1 MKVVSQSTAAGR
13 VTRNPSSRPATARQA
28 KGIAA
33 AILIVALL
41 ISFGCPLLT
50 GAQGP
55 VTVKIDDLNTDS
67 YPDMKVLVT
76 ARDANGVPIPD
87 LNVDSFELIEDGKVS
102 FKPAQVTTQVNP
114 DATVSVMLVIDISGS
129 MRGKPIEEAER
140 AANAFIDKLNA
151 TDRAGIIAFADEVDL
166 DNLVDGK
173 EIGFT
178 TDKNALRNLI
188 GQLDTRI
195 GWNTPLYDAIYKGLD
210 LTSKEPTGK
219 RVVIVM
225 TDGRDERDNA
235 QGTPVPDKGSRFAP
249 DDPINE
255 ATRQGIPVFTIGVGG
270 KIDSDY
276 LFRLAARTGGQYQ
289 ETPNAEELTTLFQNV
304 LDQLK
309 QQYYLDYTTGLA
321 EDNSYHDLM
330 VRVHVP
336 QGSAFS
342 DVKFWLGAEAVP
354 TALVISGAVPDPTA
368 EPSGITGTASL
379 PPVMPEPT
387 AEGIVDRI
395 KGQIEDNPGLAAAIG
410 GGALLLIILVA
421 VLVVTLL
428 RGRKARQAAMA
439 DSQFGQP
446 YVQEPGIATGGDATT
461 LPPFAREPDI
471 TGVSRPKAAGP
482 RPSAVAEQG
491 TVVGWGEPAPGGW
504 PMASPS
510 GGEMRQPASPF
521 GPPPAGAPLEGTRV
535 VERAPKH
542 LAMLVN
548 KARPDQ
554 KHDLKGTMNVGRAPD
569 NQIVVDHP
577 TISRHHAWVKE
588 DGGEFTA
595 FDIGSA
601 NGTFINDERIE
612 APRQLQNG
620 DIIRFGE
627 VEFAFTRVF

>member
-1 MKVVSQSTAAGR
+1 M
-13 VTRNPSSRPATARQA
+13 
-28 KGIAA
+28 
-33 AILIVALL
+33 
-41 ISFGCPLLT
+41 
-50 GAQGP
+50 
-55 VTVKIDDLNTDS
+55 TVKIDDLNTDS

-87 LNVDSFELIEDGKVS
+87 LDMDSFELIEDGKVS

-188 GQLDTRI
+188 DQLDTRI

-336 QGSAFS
+336 QGNAFS
-342 DVKFWLGAEAVP
+342 DVKFWLGAEVVP
-354 TALVISGAVPDPTA
+354 TALVVSGAVPDPTA
-368 EPSGITGTASL
+368 EPSGIAGTASL
-379 PPVMPEPT
+379 PSVIPEPT

-439 DSQFGQP
+439 DSQFEQP
-446 YVQEPGIATGGDATT
+446 YVQEPGISSGVDATT
-461 LPPFAREPDI
+461 LPPFAREPI
-471 TGVSRPKAAGP
+471 SPACRGQRPLGHALRLSLRKARSSAGASRPPAAGLWP
-482 RPSAVAEQG
+482 RPLAG
-491 TVVGWGEPAPGGW
+491 RC
-504 PMASPS
+504 ASPPHPLA
-510 GGEMRQPASPF
+510 RRR
-521 GPPPAGAPLEGTRV
+521 AGAPLEGTRV

-548 KARPDQ
+548 KTRPDQ

-588 DGGEFTA
+588 DGGEFTV

-601 NGTFINDERIE
+601 NGTFVNDERIE

>member
-1 MKVVSQSTAAGR
+1 MKDASRET
-13 VTRNPSSRPATARQA
+13 PSSPPARPRQVR
-28 KGIAA
+28 GIVT
-33 AILIVALL
+33 AILAVALL
-41 ISFGCPLLT
+41 FSFSPSLSV

-55 VTVKIDDLNTDS
+55 VNVTIDHLNMDG

-76 ARDANGVPIPD
+76 VRDANGIPILD
-87 LNVDSFELIEDGKVS
+87 LAADSFELIEDGRVS
-102 FKPAQVTTQVNP
+102 FQPAEVATQVNP
-114 DATVSVMLVIDISGS
+114 DAVVSVMLVIDVSGS
-129 MRGKPIEEAER
+129 MRGQPIEEAKR
-140 AANAFIDKLNA
+140 AANAFVDKLNA
-151 TDRAGIIAFADEVDL
+151 ADRAAIIAFSDEIDL
-166 DNLVDGK
+166 DNMIDGK

-188 GQLDTRI
+188 DQLDTRI
-195 GWNTPLYDAIYKGLD
+195 GWDTPLYDAIYKGLN
-210 LTSKEPTGK
+210 LTSKEPAGR

-235 QGTPVPDKGSRFAP
+235 KGTPVPDAGSRFAP

-309 QQYYLDYTTGLA
+309 QQYHLAYTTGLA
-321 EDNSYHDLM
+321 EDSSYHDLM
-330 VRVHVP
+330 VRAHTP
-336 QGSAFS
+336 QGSAFD

-354 TALVISGAVPDPTA
+354 TALVVSGAVPDATA
-368 EPSGITGTASL
+368 APAPPPSAT
-379 PPVMPEPT
+379 PEPT
-387 AEGIVDRI
+387 AAGIIDKV
-395 KGQIEDNPGLAAAIG
+395 KEQIEDNLGLSAAIG
-410 GGALLLIILVA
+410 GGALLLIILVV
-421 VLVVTLL
+421 VLLVILL
-428 RGRKARQAAMA
+428 RGRKAKQAAVA
-439 DSQFGQP
+439 ASQFEEP
-446 YVQEPGIATGGDATT
+446 YVQEPAMPPGVGAGAP
-461 LPPFAREPDI
+461 PPFAREPDI
-471 TGVSRPKAAGP
+471 TGVPRSRAAAP
-482 RPSAVAEQG
+482 TSSAAAEDG

-504 PMASPS
+504 PPASPV
-510 GGEMRQPASPF
+510 GGEMRQPGSPF

-535 VERAPKH
+535 IERAPKH
-542 LAMLVN
+542 LGMLVN

-577 TISRHHAWVKE
+577 TISRHHGWIKE
-588 DGGEFTA
+588 DKGEFVV

-601 NGTFINDERIE
+601 NGTFVNGEQIE
-612 APRQLQNG
+612 APHRLESG

-627 VEFAFTRVF
+627 VEFVFTKVF